1 MGLKLNRKK
10 KRHYL
15 LSFIYRFDKLVLLKD
30 KFKLKLYLD
39 LEWIFNRLSHE
50 YSFKVYSSKKH
61 PNRIFSG
68 DFILKTITP
77 SDKVLDLGC
86 KQGDIANIISSKA
99 KSVVGI
105 DYDQKEINIAK
116 ETYSETENLNFIY
129 SEAYEYL
136 EQTKEIFDVLILSHI
151 LEHIDNPK
159 EFLNKFSSFFKKIYI
174 EVPDFD
180 ASYLNH
186 YRLNLGNHL
195 VYSDTDHVYEFDREE
210 LKELLNSCDLIIDIK
225 EYKYGVQKI
234 WCSHKS

>member
-10 KRHYL
+10 KRHLL
-15 LSFIYRFDKLVLLKD
+15 LSFIYRFDKIILLKN

-50 YSFKVYSSKKH
+50 YSFKIYGSNDH

-68 DFILKTITP
+68 SFLIRTINST
-77 SDKVLDLGC
+77 DKVLDLGC
-86 KQGDIANIISSKA
+86 KQGDISKIISSKA

-105 DYDQKEINIAK
+105 DFDQKEINTAK
-116 ETYSETENLNFIY
+116 ETYGETENLRFVC

-159 EFLNKFSSFFKKIYI
+159 EFLKKFSSFFKKIYI
-174 EVPDFD
+174 EVPDFE

-186 YRLNLGNHL
+186 YRLNLDSQLIYTDADHL
-195 VYSDTDHVYEFDREE
+195 FEFDREE
-210 LKELLNSCDLIIDIK
+210 LKELLSSCNLKIDIE
-225 EYKYGVQKI
+225 EYRYGVQKI
-234 WCSHKS
+234 WCSHH